1 MRSKLESVANL
12 QHPRI
17 CKKKI
22 KIQNNFY
29 KFATL
34 ECESLRDKYICTEKK
49 EGKKNFNL
57 SFRKTK
63 NIFVPLNSVAC
74 RGTPRHSE
82 CCKGKEA
89 TPTDVRLLERRS
101 RRTGSL
107 LPPMFSYTTR
117 DSKKGS
123 RKETLK
129 DKCENNYDSLSIV
142 QYRESV
148 LKPVAAFY

>member
-17 CKKKI
+17 RKKKI
-22 KIQNNFY
+22 KIQNNFN

-34 ECESLRDKYICTEKK
+34 ECESLRDKYMYRKK
-49 EGKKNFNL
+49 EEKNFNL

-74 RGTPRHSE
+74 RATPRHSE

-142 QYRESV
+142 QYRESF